1 MYKRPHKHIL
11 IALAIIMSIGTYSQK
26 DEPCSPCR
34 KNAVIG
40 IGVVGT
46 VSSYY
51 LLDQLWY
58 DQYQRSP
65 LHSFNDNNEW
75 LQMDKVGHVMT
86 CYTIGRMG
94 SDIFKWTG
102 MSDKKSNWIGG
113 SVGLVYMTG
122 IELLDGTSKKWGFS
136 WGDMIANSAGTLLF
150 ISQENIW
157 REQRIVLKFSY
168 SNSMFGKQYPDQFGN
183 NFQQRVLKDYNAQT
197 YWSSINI
204 SRFLASDA
212 TFPRWLNVAFGYGAT
227 EMKSAKTNIYN
238 VDNSMNQ
245 REFYLSFDAD
255 LTRVRWKRKWMMT
268 TAKIFSFI
276 KLPSPTLEANGNGN
290 LKMHWMFF

>member
-1 MYKRPHKHIL
+1 MYIKPKKKFIL
-11 IALAIIMSIGTYSQK
+11 ATALLVSIWTHAQ
-26 DEPCSPCR
+26 EEAPCNTCR
-34 KNAVIG
+34 RNAVIG

-46 VSSYY
+46 ASSYY
-51 LLDQLWY
+51 LLNQLWY
-58 DQYQRSP
+58 SQYERSG
-65 LHSFNDNNEW
+65 LHSFNDNDEW
-75 LQMDKVGHVMT
+75 LQMDKAGHIMT

-102 MSDKKSNWIGG
+102 MDEKKSNWIGG
-113 SVGLVYMTG
+113 SVGLAYMTG

-136 WGDMIANSAGTLLF
+136 WGDMIANSAGTILF
-150 ISQENIW
+150 ISQENFW
-157 REQRIVLKFSY
+157 KEQRIVLKFSY
-168 SNSMFGKQYPDQFGN
+168 SNSNFGKQYPDQFGN

-197 YWSSINI
+197 YWASISV

-212 TFPRWLNVAFGYGAT
+212 TFPRWLNVAIGYGAT
-227 EMKSAKTNIYN
+227 EMMSAKTNIYN
-238 VDNSMNQ
+238 VDNSIRQ

-276 KLPSPTLEANGNGN
+276 KLPSPTLEVKGNGN